1 MFNALPEMF
10 FARAK
15 ENGDKTMIKRK
26 VGDKWEEISWKK
38 LATDAMDLASA
49 FIELGI
55 QPGDKI
61 AILSNN
67 SYEWILTDIATHS
80 VQGTD
85 VPIYATN
92 TPAQVQYIIN
102 DSEAIAV
109 VTENQEQLD
118 KVQEVRGNLPNLK
131 YVITVEGKGDGV
143 MMFYDLIEKGK
154 NAKHHKEVEDRIKKI
169 NREDLATIIYTSGTT
184 GEPKGVMLTHNN
196 LISDVVGTYEVVKPL
211 LEEEVLLA
219 FLPWT
224 HSFGR
229 TVDLYLS
236 TYHGK
241 GVMAIAE
248 SIQKVPENIQEIRPT
263 MFASVP
269 RIFEKIYTK
278 IISEVEQGPGLKKK
292 IFYWALNVGR
302 KWAQYS
308 LQDKPVP
315 FLLEIQHSIAD
326 KLVFSK
332 VREALGGRLKFTAS
346 GGGPLS
352 KELGEIFYAMG
363 VKIIEGY
370 GLTETSPVVTV
381 NPPFKPRY
389 GSIGK
394 PIPGAQLKV
403 ADDGE
408 ILIKGPMVMKGYYN
422 KPEATKEAIDEDG
435 WFHTGD
441 IGRVDEEGYFYIT
454 DRKKDI
460 IVTAGG
466 KNIAPQ
472 PIENKLKLNRFIEQ
486 VVVIGDRRPYCVA
499 LIQPDF
505 EELKAY
511 AEEQGMPFDEK
522 NIKEFLQKPEI
533 RKLFEDAVEE
543 VNKDLPRYS
552 TIKKFELL
560 PEPLSMESGELT
572 PTLKVK
578 RWRVEEKYKDL
589 VEKMYAK

>member
-1 MFNALPEMF
+1 MFNSLPEMF
-10 FARAK
+10 LTRAR
-15 ENGDKTMIKRK
+15 ENGDKAVVKRK
-26 VGDKWEEISWKK
+26 VDGRWEDISWKK
-38 LATDAMDLASA
+38 LATDAMDLASG

-67 SYEWILTDIATHS
+67 SYEWMLTDIASHS
-80 VQGTD
+80 VGGAD

-92 TPAQVQYIIN
+92 TPAQVEYILN
-102 DSEAIAV
+102 DSEAVAV

-118 KVQEVRGNLPNLK
+118 KVLEIRENVPKLK
-131 YVITVEGKGDGV
+131 YVITVEGKGNGV
-143 MMFYDLIEKGK
+143 IMFYDLIEKGK
-154 NAKHHKEVEDRIKKI
+154 NAGHHKEVEERIKKI

-196 LISDVVGTYEVVKPL
+196 LISDVVGTYEVVKSL
-211 LEEEVLLA
+211 LENEVMLA

-229 TVDLYLS
+229 TVDLYLGS
-236 TYHGK
+236 YHGK

-248 SIQKVPENIQEIRPT
+248 NIQKVPENIQEIKPT

-278 IISEVEQGPGLKKK
+278 IISEVEQGPALKRK

-302 KWAQYS
+302 KWAKYN
-308 LQDKPVP
+308 LAGKPAP
-315 FLLEIQHSIAD
+315 FLLEIQRAIAD

-381 NPPFKPRY
+381 NPPEKPRY

-394 PIPGAQLKV
+394 PIPGAQLKI

-499 LIQPDF
+499 LVQPDF

-511 AEEQGMPFDEK
+511 AKEQGITFSED
-522 NIKEFLQKPEI
+522 NIKELLENPKIRELFQKAI
-533 RKLFEDAVEE
+533 DE

-589 VEKMYAK
+589 VEKMYSS

>member
-1 MFNALPEMF
+1 MFNSLPEMF
-10 FARAK
+10 FMRAAEK
-15 ENGDKTMIKRK
+15 GEKTVVMRK
-26 VGDKWEEISWKK
+26 VNGRWEEISWKK
-38 LATDAMDLASA
+38 LADDARDLASG
-49 FIELGI
+49 FIDLGI
-55 QPGDKI
+55 QPGEKV

-67 SYEWILTDIATHS
+67 RYEWMLTDIAAHS
-80 VQGTD
+80 VQAID

-92 TPAQVQYIIN
+92 TPAQVEYILR
-102 DSEAIAV
+102 DSESVAI
-109 VTENQEQLD
+109 VTEDQEQLN
-118 KVQEVRGNLPNLK
+118 KVLQIRENVPKLK

-143 MMFYDLIEKGK
+143 LSFYDLLERGK
-154 NAKHHKEVEDRIKKI
+154 HAGHHKEVEERIRKI
-169 NREDLATIIYTSGTT
+169 NKEDLATIIYTSGTT

-196 LISDVVGTYEVVKPL
+196 LISDVVGTYEVVKSL
-211 LEEEVLLA
+211 LEKEVMLA

-229 TVDLYLS
+229 TVDLYLGA
-236 TYHGK
+236 YHGE
-241 GVMAIAE
+241 GIMAIAE
-248 SIQKVPENIQEIRPT
+248 SIQKVPENIQEIKPT

-278 IISEVEQGPGLKKK
+278 IISEVEQGPALKKK

-302 KWAQYS
+302 KWAKYN
-308 LQDKPVP
+308 LEGKPVS
-315 FLLEIQHSIAD
+315 FLLEIQRSIAD

-363 VKIIEGY
+363 IKIIEGY

-381 NPPFKPRY
+381 NPPDRPKY

-394 PIPGAQLKV
+394 PIPGAQLKI
-403 ADDGE
+403 AEDGE

-422 KPEATKEAIDEDG
+422 KPEATREAIDEEG
-435 WFHTGD
+435 WFHSGD
-441 IGRVDEEGYFYIT
+441 IGRVDEEGYYYIT

-511 AEEQGMPFDEK
+511 AQEK
-522 NIKEFLQKPEI
+522 GISYTDIKELLDKPEV
-533 RKLFEDAVEE
+533 RNLFQEAVDE

-552 TIKKFELL
+552 TIKKFELI
-560 PEPLSMESGELT
+560 PEPLTPESGELT

-578 RWRVEEKYKDL
+578 RWRVEEKYRDL
-589 VEKMYAK
+589 VEKMYS